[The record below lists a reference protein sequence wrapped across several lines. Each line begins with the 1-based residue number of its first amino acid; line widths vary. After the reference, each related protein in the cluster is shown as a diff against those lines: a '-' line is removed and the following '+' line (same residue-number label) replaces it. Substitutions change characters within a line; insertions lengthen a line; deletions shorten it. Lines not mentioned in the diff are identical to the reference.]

1 MNIFYSKKFVKSFE
15 KLPVKLQKK
24 VSEKIKLFVHNRF
37 DDSLNNHALK
47 GAFVGLRSISVTGDL
62 RIIFREEKGYT
73 IVIML
78 NIGSHSQLYS

>member
-1 MNIFYSKKFVKSFE
+1 MR
-15 KLPVKLQKK
+15 LQKK

-37 DDSLNNHALK
+37 DETLNNHSLK
-47 GAFVGLRSISVTGDL
+47 GKFVDLRSISVTGDL

-78 NIGSHSQLYS
+78 NIGSHSQLY